1 MSFDISALSSRFT
14 VRRLTESDVPAML
27 ALAETNPVYYR
38 YHFPAPS
45 SEDILSG
52 NDAAERLYTRAG
64 FQFVQAKPMFYE
76 DTGWTEHKM
85 FDLNL

>member
-1 MSFDISALSSRFT
+1 MFPPCL
-14 VRRLTESDVPAML
+14 
-27 ALAETNPVYYR
+27 NPVYYR

-76 DTGWTEHKM
+76 DTGWTEYKM